1 MTCPVD
7 VSSYKS
13 GRSFELS
20 VSERVL
26 QDAESLNRFWNH
38 GWYLYIQNRCRI
50 ISRFCCK
57 ILRSE
62 NNCLFVSKPFNAS
75 WRLNPCLFDHENS
88 EVHRECLN
96 KWYEPTLRLHIHQTV
111 DKRIQDTMDKEGK
124 KWRAIIHIII
134 DVILF
139 PSKIFSWP

>member
-1 MTCPVD
+1 MVDTCI
-7 VSSYKS
+7 SKI
-13 GRSFELS
+13 
-20 VSERVL
+20 
-26 QDAESLNRFWNH
+26 DA
-38 GWYLYIQNRCRI
+38 GLY
-50 ISRFCCK
+50 RFCCRL
-57 ILRSE
+57 LRSE
-62 NNCLFVSKPFNAS
+62 SNCLFVSKPFNAS